1 MNAQP
6 TQPVALTPARGAPER
21 ASAAAAGG
29 GPQAGRAPAPV
40 WSFILLF
47 VLFYWGMV
55 YFDLHGGWFNP
66 QVYTPYATISEV
78 ERYQP
83 PREGP
88 DLARGKAVYETVC
101 GLCHNN
107 DGMGKPNQAP
117 PFVGSEWVLG
127 SPNRMTRIPLAGLA
141 GPVQVGGQAWNLA
154 MPAMGA
160 ALSDEDLAA
169 VLTYIR
175 SSWGN
180 KASPISAEQVKAVK
194 AEIGNRTQPWTAG
207 DLMAVPE
214 K

>member
-1 MNAQP
+1 MSAQP
-6 TQPVALTPARGAPER
+6 TQPVALTPA
-21 ASAAAAGG
+21 GG
-29 GPQAGRAPAPV
+29 GLQAGRAPAPV

-66 QVYTPYATISEV
+66 HVYTPYTSIPEV

-127 SPNRMTRIPLAGLA
+127 SPNRMIRIPLAGLT

-180 KASPISAEQVKAVK
+180 KASPISAEQVKAIR